1 MEPLQAGTDAPET
14 SPGDVANDPGLQ
26 EAADTLESLLGG
38 QSGTAREHADP
49 EPPPTPERP
58 QGTPGRAAE
67 YQSFQRNQR
76 GYLQR
81 MQETRQRAAQAARN
95 DERYGTFVAQQNKL
109 NQQLVDLLRQQQ
121 PAQEEPIPDPL
132 DPRFGSWLQ
141 QQLAAGMDQRLAPV
155 VQHFQQQQ
163 QQQQAQYEERQLQQA
178 QEGFSRDFVGRYEEY
193 GQHYEAQGGPLAHG
207 WHDRLQTMRGIL
219 SAPWTASGFDAA
231 EADRRVMAQIFLI
244 GQEAE
249 NRGYNP
255 VAAIDHYLVA
265 QAQAFG
271 LEPDTGDMQDAE
283 EYAFGTRA
291 VPPRNEVQRLAQVQQ
306 RSRPAAA
313 AAPRVAERTTSRQS
327 ELDALVAA
335 GESNIRKLQQAALR
349 DAHGDMGKAAILLSK
364 VAG

>member
-1 MEPLQAGTDAPET
+1 MEPLQTGADAPET
-14 SPGDVANDPGLQ
+14 APDVANDPGVQ
-26 EAADTLESLLGG
+26 EAADTLEGLLGSQPG
-38 QSGTAREHADP
+38 QRESATP
-49 EPPPTPERP
+49 EPPPAPERP
-58 QGTPGRAAE
+58 QGTNGRATD
-67 YQSFQRNQR
+67 YQTFQRNQR

-81 MQETRQRAAQAARN
+81 MQETRQRAAQAAHN
-95 DERYGTFVAQQNKL
+95 DERYARYVGEQNKL
-109 NQQLVDLLRQQQ
+109 NQQLVDLLRKQQ

-132 DPRFGSWLQ
+132 DPKFGSWLQ

-155 VQHFQQQQ
+155 LQHFQQQQ
-163 QQQQAQYEERQLQQA
+163 AQQAQAYEQQQLQAAQA
-178 QEGFSRDFVGRYEEY
+178 EFSSDFVGRYEEY

-255 VAAIDHYLVA
+255 VAAIDHFLVA

-271 LEPDTGDMQDAE
+271 LEPDTGDMQSAE

-291 VPPRNEVQRLAQVQQ
+291 VPPRNETQRLAQVQQ

-313 AAPRVAERTTSRQS
+313 SAPRVAERTTSKQS
-327 ELDALVAA
+327 ELAALVAG
-335 GESNIRKLQQAALR
+335 GESDVRKLRQAALR
-349 DAHGDMGKAAILLSK
+349 DAHGDMGKAASALSQ
-364 VAG
+364 VTG